1 MDVTKPSDT
10 HMDAVNSPWTFED
23 ESAPLTTSGPL
34 VTLVAGRAFS
44 LSSAGG
50 DITGVDPQG
59 FFYLDTR
66 LLKKFAL
73 LLNGQPI
80 EPLGHDPIDSFSAQ
94 FVGRFHGAKRV
105 ADAPITVF
113 RSRTVSAGLSETIM
127 IHNFGDTPLQLVLSA
142 QFETDFA
149 GLFEVKEG
157 RAETG
162 RTLRPNALRDRLR
175 FAAGSKSALEVE
187 ITSEPKP
194 TQVTGSS
201 MSWTINLDPGEVW
214 QNMISVVPWLAGKPV
229 RNGSNNSASSAN
241 QRLADWQNK
250 VPEMATNYGPLL
262 MCGHKAVSDLGS
274 LRIFDPNHE
283 DEPVVAAG
291 APWFMALFG
300 RDSLLT
306 AWMALLVDTDL
317 AVGVLKT
324 LARLQGTKVDP
335 TTEEEPGR
343 ILHEVRFSGAD
354 SDSFD
359 DGNVY
364 YGTAD
369 ATPLFVML
377 TAELNRWSPNK
388 ELVEELLPHVDRA
401 LEWIE
406 TYGDRDGDGY
416 VEYER
421 STTTGLENQGWK
433 DSWDGIRYR
442 DGTVCRAPI
451 ALCEVQAYTYGAYL
465 ARADLASFLNRD
477 DEAKIWSTKADE
489 LKQSFNKEFWLE
501 DLGWFAVGL
510 DGDKNPIDSLTSNLG
525 HCLWTGIIDDDKAP
539 IVAEKLLSP
548 EMYSG
553 WGMRTLSTDNPG
565 YNPTGYH
572 TGSVWPHDTAIAAAG
587 LANYGLVNEAHQLL
601 IAMLDCGYVSNGRLP
616 ELMSGFDRLE
626 IGSPIGYPA
635 SCSPQAWAAA
645 SPLLALRSFLR
656 LNPACDKGVVSFDPI
671 LPAEVLFLNL
681 EGVRIGDHRVS
692 IRVDGGQYEFI
703 GLPPEVAIEKP

>member
-1 MDVTKPSDT
+1 MSEPRLGDN
-10 HMDAVNSPWTFED
+10 HMDTSNSPWTFD
-23 ESAPLTTSGPL
+23 NESAPLNTSGPL
-34 VTLVAGRAFS
+34 LTLVDGRSFS
-44 LSSAGG
+44 LSSVCG
-50 DITGVDPQG
+50 DISGADPQG

-66 LLKKFAL
+66 ILKKFQL

-80 EPLGHDPIDSFSAQ
+80 EPLGHDVIDSFSAQ

-105 ADAPITVF
+105 ADAPIVVF
-113 RSRTVSAGLSETIM
+113 RSRVISGGMSETVM
-127 IHNFGDTPLQLVLSA
+127 IHNFGDSPMQLVLSA

-162 RTLRPNALRDRLR
+162 RVVRPTQLRDRLR
-175 FAAGSKSALEVE
+175 FSTGSSETLEVE
-187 ITSEPKP
+187 ITSDPKP
-194 TQVTGSS
+194 TQLSGSS
-201 MSWTINLDPGEVW
+201 MSWTIDLEPGDVW
-214 QNMISVVPWLAGKPV
+214 QNIISVAALLGGKPV
-229 RNGSNNSASSAN
+229 TASTDTMPVSAS
-241 QRLADWQNK
+241 QRLSDWK
-250 VPEMATNYGPLL
+250 SKAPEIATNYAALSV
-262 MCGHKAVSDLGS
+262 CGHKAISDVGS
-274 LRIFDPNHE
+274 LRIFDSRYE
-283 DEPVVAAG
+283 DQPVVAAG
-291 APWFMALFG
+291 APWFMTLFG

-306 AWMALLVDTDL
+306 AWMALLVDPDL

-324 LARLQGTKVDP
+324 LARLQGTNVDP

-359 DGNVY
+359 DGDVY

-377 TAELNRWSPNK
+377 VAELNRWTPNK
-388 ELVEELLPHVDRA
+388 ELVQELLPHVDRA
-401 LEWIE
+401 LDWIA
-406 TYGDRDGDGY
+406 TYGDKDGDGF

-451 ALCEVQAYTYGAYL
+451 ALSEVQAYTYGAYL
-465 ARADLASFLNRD
+465 ARADLASYLGET
-477 DEAKIWSTKADE
+477 DEAQVWTEKADE
-489 LKQSFNKEFWLE
+489 LKKAFNQQFWLE

-510 DGDKNPIDSLTSNLG
+510 DSDKNPIDSLASNVG
-525 HCLWTGIIDDDKAP
+525 HCLWTGIVDDDKAP
-539 IVAEKLLSP
+539 IVAENLLSP
-548 EMYSG
+548 RMFSG
-553 WGMRTLSTDNPG
+553 WGLRTLSSANPG

-587 LANYGLVNEAHQLL
+587 LTKYGLIDQAHRLL

-626 IGSPIGYPA
+626 VGSPIGYPS

-645 SPLLALRSFLR
+645 APLLALRSFLR
-656 LNPACDKGVVSFDPI
+656 LEPACHAGTVSIDPV
-671 LPAEVLFLNL
+671 LPAEVLYLNI
-681 EGVRIGDHRVS
+681 EGVRIGPGHVS
-692 IRVDGGQYEFI
+692 IRVDGGQYELI
-703 GLPPEVAIEKP
+703 GLPPEYKLS